1 MEASRTVLV
10 VGVQKHLNGVVLDV
24 GVANHLLGDG
34 LVVRQLFLHLQS
46 KRDQNT
52 IFKYGR
58 QTKMVAVRPVL
69 ENKNFGSFFGGGW
82 KKVNRMYFQVLCW
95 LF

>member
-34 LVVRQLFLHLQS
+34 LIVRQLFLHLQS
-46 KRDQNT
+46 KRAKIFKT
-52 IFKYGR
+52 MFKYGR
-58 QTKMVAVRPVL
+58 QTKMVAVRPVR
-69 ENKNFGSFFGGGW
+69 ENKYFGSVWGRAKG
-82 KKVNRMYFQVLCW
+82 
-95 LF
+95 